1 MRHTRD
7 IVRSSRVLCAAL
19 ALCSAA
25 ALAGVCNLKV
35 VTDAGPDYSDMD
47 SMISSITS
55 RWPTTEEKCLAMF
68 YWTHLARRQTS
79 PVHVHGLECTD
90 PIRQFNDYG
99 YTMCSTVAGINC
111 SIWQAMGLNTRF
123 WDITAHTVSEVEY
136 DGRWHVYDNSMSAIY
151 TLCDGRTLAGVED
164 VGRTLACAASSGRA
178 EFGHIAKYHCL
189 TATSPNGFLT
199 GADCPRDLDQEARC
213 FNPNALKHRT
223 YYLNQDR
230 GHRYILNLRP
240 RETYTRYYASLG
252 TTPEYYVPNNGKDPE
267 SVNPRY
273 RIRGNGVWTFEPTL
287 RPAAIDEEVYSMT
300 GCRVLPDGGIAPAKA
315 GAPGEVIFR
324 VQGANVI
331 TNMKIDATLS
341 RRTADDLCRIAVSTT
356 HGASWTHVKTIE
368 ETGAVHA
375 GLQLLNEVNGSYE
388 VLIRLTLSSAVAPD
402 DVRLLGIAF
411 VTTTMLNSKTQPR
424 LLLGANTVHV
434 AAGEQT
440 DSIVLWPDLRR
451 DRYGDCAC
459 EQKNIA
465 ARTEHPGYQGV
476 MYAAKAGQEAYVV
489 FRVDAPGDI
498 VRIHYGGRFYN
509 RAPGSNIRLFHS
521 FDAGQTWQPTY
532 TLTDT
537 EQPWDVIHFET
548 CDKIAA
554 GCRSVLFK
562 YALNGP
568 HAGHDACSLYSV
580 RMEVNYR
587 PAVTS
592 FEPIAVTFDWSEVQD
607 DYSLVRRSHTER
619 IHTLPH
625 TYTINVGG
633 ADHPVVTSLKLQI
646 PDKDAALQ
654 YGYSDGRNVGGTR
667 YMPTWAVYG
676 TNLAVGRPYTVSI
689 PSLTNWGAGDPE
701 GVRLTDGVVGP
712 NYAGGIGPAY
722 ALLWSEGQ
730 RPRIDLDLGKVQSCG
745 GFRIHLAAG
754 WPWWDAL
761 KGEVRDQVEVFT
773 SLDGSTY
780 TSRGRFRLN
789 LRRKDVPVNHMMP
802 DDETAQGFLYDLPL
816 SAPVDA
822 RYVRFAITA
831 ERMVTVSEVQVLDF
845 IRYKPFDLQIALP
858 PSARLQ

>member
-79 PVHVHGLECTD
+79 PMHVHGLECTD

-388 VLIRLTLSSAVAPD
+388 VLIRLTLSAVAPD
-402 DVRLLGIAF
+402 DVRLLESPLSPPPCS
-411 VTTTMLNSKTQPR
+411 T
-424 LLLGANTVHV
+424 ANTAAAAPGQQHGPRCGRRADRQHRPV
-434 AAGEQT
+434 AGP
-440 DSIVLWPDLRR
+440 SPGSVRRRLRTEEHR
-451 DRYGDCAC
+451 RA
-459 EQKNIA
+459 N
-465 ARTEHPGYQGV
+465 EHPGYQGV
-476 MYAAKAGQEAYVV
+476 MYAAKPARKVRRLQGRRA
-489 FRVDAPGDI
+489 GDI
-498 VRIHYGGRFYN
+498 VRSLRRSILQ
-509 RAPGSNIRLFHS
+509 SC
-521 FDAGQTWQPTY
+521 AGFQ
-532 TLTDT
+532 
-537 EQPWDVIHFET
+537 H
-548 CDKIAA
+548 
-554 GCRSVLFK
+554 
-562 YALNGP
+562 
-568 HAGHDACSLYSV
+568 
-580 RMEVNYR
+580 
-587 PAVTS
+587 PAV
-592 FEPIAVTFDWSEVQD
+592 PLLRCRANVAAH
-607 DYSLVRRSHTER
+607 L
-619 IHTLPH
+619 
-625 TYTINVGG
+625 YT
-633 ADHPVVTSLKLQI
+633 HRHRT
-646 PDKDAALQ
+646 
-654 YGYSDGRNVGGTR
+654 
-667 YMPTWAVYG
+667 
-676 TNLAVGRPYTVSI
+676 AVGRD
-689 PSLTNWGAGDPE
+689 SL
-701 GVRLTDGVVGP
+701 
-712 NYAGGIGPAY
+712 
-722 ALLWSEGQ
+722 
-730 RPRIDLDLGKVQSCG
+730 
-745 GFRIHLAAG
+745 
-754 WPWWDAL
+754 
-761 KGEVRDQVEVFT
+761 RDM
-773 SLDGSTY
+773 
-780 TSRGRFRLN
+780 R
-789 LRRKDVPVNHMMP
+789 
-802 DDETAQGFLYDLPL
+802 
-816 SAPVDA
+816 
-822 RYVRFAITA
+822 
-831 ERMVTVSEVQVLDF
+831 
-845 IRYKPFDLQIALP
+845 
-858 PSARLQ
+858 